1 MVIRG
6 ASSSITCLTSG
17 VPQDSVLG
25 PLLFSLYVQPIGDI
39 IRAHGLCFH
48 HYADYLQLYCHLH
61 LTATASGATL
71 RRMEDCLDVVKQW
84 ITSNFLCMN
93 DNKTDYLH
101 VVPKMAA
108 VLVVDS
114 VIHVGDATTTAS
126 RYVRNLGAVID
137 RHLDFKE
144 QVSRIVCAF
153 NCQVSMCAFH
163 LSNINQI
170 SRYLPPT
177 TKERLANA
185 IMTSLL
191 DYCNSLLHVTTANDI
206 ARLQRMYN
214 SAARLIL
221 RSDSATPLL
230 CVLHWLAV
238 ARRID
243 FKLLAFT
250 YKAVHGDTAK

>member
-1 MVIRG
+1 M
-6 ASSSITCLTSG
+6 
-17 VPQDSVLG
+17 
-25 PLLFSLYVQPIGDI
+25 
-39 IRAHGLCFH
+39 
-48 HYADYLQLYCHLH
+48 
-61 LTATASGATL
+61 

-93 DNKTDYLH
+93 DNKTDYLPE
-101 VVPKMAA
+101 VPKTAA
-108 VLVVDS
+108 ALVVDS
-114 VIHVGDATTTAS
+114 VIRVGDATITVS
-126 RYVRNLGAVID
+126 RYVRNLGVVID
-137 RHLDFKE
+137 RHLDVKE
-144 QVSRIVCAF
+144 QVSSIECAF
-153 NCQVSMCAFH
+153 NCQVSKCAFH

-191 DYCNSLLHVTTANDI
+191 DYCNSLLHVATANDI

-230 CVLHWLAV
+230 CILHWLAV

-243 FKLLAFT
+243 FKLLVFT
-250 YKAVHGDTAK
+250 YRAVHGDKPKYMSERCDLPAITCELFRGLMSKLGTARLRSPRRHCGILCLMTITCRTLSLLSRHT